1 MHARPRMIPEKLSF
15 NCHQHHVMRRPIF
28 PSKKMTAKK
37 SNMLNHILVS
47 KER

>member
-1 MHARPRMIPEKLSF
+1 MHACPWMIPEELSF
-15 NCHQHHVMRRPIF
+15 NCHQHVMRRPIF
-28 PSKKMTAKK
+28 PSKKMKAKK